1 MVSWLEEL
9 RLNLPVS
16 NSLSIHLFSTNA
28 LQLLKLS
35 TAVCDY
41 MVLQREIHGCDGVT
55 NDD

>member
-9 RLNLPVS
+9 RLNLLVS

-41 MVLQREIHGCDGVT
+41 MVLKREIHGCDGVT